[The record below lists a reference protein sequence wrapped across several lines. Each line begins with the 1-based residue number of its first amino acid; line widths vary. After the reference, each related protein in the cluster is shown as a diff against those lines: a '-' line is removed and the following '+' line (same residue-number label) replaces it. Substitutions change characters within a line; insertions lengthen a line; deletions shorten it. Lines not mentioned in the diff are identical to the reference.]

1 MEKEQGVT
9 RIMIANYCKG
19 AVGND
24 FVINARNFSAN
35 IFIVSTRG
43 SVIVGIESVNRVAVC
58 ILSSLISTFKKNIG
72 NS

>member
-9 RIMIANYCKG
+9 RIMIGNYCKG

-43 SVIVGIESVNRVAVC
+43 SVIVGIGSLIVLQC
-58 ILSSLISTFKKNIG
+58 ILLS
-72 NS
+72 